1 MTGHKT
7 VDVVLKHYFQP
18 GQEDF
23 RKALESAMPR
33 LLMNGT
39 KSRNDQ
45 LREIIESMSPKK
57 LRG

>member
-1 MTGHKT
+1 
-7 VDVVLKHYFQP
+7 
-18 GQEDF
+18 
-23 RKALESAMPR
+23 MPR

-57 LRG
+57 LRGQALALLDQN